1 MIREGQ
7 RYTVE
12 TAEQF
17 ISRTDF
23 TKRDAIRASG
33 VAILEEA
40 QELSQSGAE
49 LDSIDDVK
57 QDIIDQVFAELPSP
71 IVSTLQADHRE
82 WVHLRDGPVHQI
94 VELYPNSNERW
105 AEAEITGEG
114 VSVSLYDQK
123 SQTANVV
130 DEFSKPW
137 GEVISGEDQASWQLF
152 QDVQISG
159 SQAILE

>member
-1 MIREGQ
+1 
-7 RYTVE
+7 
-12 TAEQF
+12 
-17 ISRTDF
+17 
-23 TKRDAIRASG
+23 
-33 VAILEEA
+33 
-40 QELSQSGAE
+40 

-137 GEVISGEDQASWQLF
+137 SEVISGEDRASWQLF
-152 QDVQISG
+152 QDMQISG